1 MVLLSPAALTD
12 PGLTRGETDGL
23 NLSVVAQV
31 SRNGGADGGEHVL
44 RNALARLL
52 EPGNLG
58 FQRRESLVQRL
69 DDEFIVLTNLVLP
82 SAFFAQQGMTPCF
95 LAGRD

>member
-58 FQRRESLVQRL
+58 FQRREFSVSMTSSLFSLILSSHQ
-69 DDEFIVLTNLVLP
+69 P
-82 SAFFAQQGMTPCF
+82 SSLSKA
-95 LAGRD
+95 